1 MHWLTIWFDDGS
13 KLKSSNYHND
23 NNKRIIIVSIMTKKL
38 PSYRHGYDIFMI
50 GNDLVAFK

>member
-1 MHWLTIWFDDGS
+1 MHWLTIWVDDGS

-23 NNKRIIIVSIMTKKL
+23 NNKRIIIVSIMTKKF
-38 PSYRHGYDIFMI
+38 PSYRHGYYISMI